1 MSPDIKGDLK
11 IFEDKN
17 KTVGSKL
24 DPVTFEVLK
33 NGFINLV
40 DQMSEQIL
48 RTCYSFVIY
57 NRDFSCAMCDA
68 NGNTIMQGTQDISV
82 HVGTLHLTAKAVID
96 DFGHDIH
103 PGDAF
108 LVNDPYRGG
117 THFNDVRVVRPVFN
131 DGELIAFMQA
141 NGHWADMGGSVPGS
155 FDVNSKDHYSEG
167 VRIPPL
173 RVWSKGIYLKDVANM
188 LVSNMRVPEE
198 RLGDLRSQA
207 EATKV
212 GEYQLLQLVEK
223 YSKDTILTAFNEVQ
237 DYVERIA
244 REKVNKLPNGTWET
258 TDFIDMDPEIGDGL
272 IPIRVQMEIKDDN
285 IYYDLSGS
293 HPYIST
299 FLNSGF
305 GASLSATYAGTK
317 TFFPEIPLNSG
328 FYRVV
333 HTKLPENSVVNAPSP
348 ISVTGFCS
356 GAYEKIMNS
365 CFELWS
371 HIMPERAL
379 ACSFNLEYLLIGG
392 NDKREGYN
400 DQYFMW
406 YDWMP
411 GGHGGRI
418 DRDGA
423 NALTAVFGLG
433 MMIQPSEGQER
444 LSPVLTTKL
453 EIQTDSAGP
462 GQYRGGC
469 GVEKGGIL
477 KNIENTVMSYCCD
490 RSRSI
495 TWGIFGGLPSTPHG
509 LWLNP
514 DKEDKQFL
522 GTIFSNVKLKDGEMF
537 TRPSAGGGGLGDPLK
552 RDNKA
557 VLEDVIDEYVSIER
571 AEKDYGVII
580 KEIDRDLD
588 KYEIDLDSTNE
599 AREYIRNNRK
609 QWLEEDIDQVF
620 EKYMKDEV
628 DRLDLIRR
636 YGIVL
641 DMKTNTM
648 LRKSTEQNRDMM
660 QKRCVAYWK

>member
-1 MSPDIKGDLK
+1 MSLTIKSNL
-11 IFEDKN
+11 EDVSSKSIHQ
-17 KTVGSKL
+17 SKL

-40 DQMSEQIL
+40 DQMAEQIL
-48 RTCYSFVIY
+48 RTCYSFVIF

-82 HVGTLHLTAKAVID
+82 HVGTLHLTAKAVIE
-96 DFGHDIH
+96 DFGDDIH
-103 PGDAF
+103 PGDVF

-117 THFNDVRVVRPVFN
+117 THFNDVRVIRPVFYN
-131 DGELIAFMQA
+131 GKIISFMQA
-141 NGHWADMGGSVPGS
+141 NGHWADMGGSTPGS
-155 FDVNSKDHYSEG
+155 FDVNSKDHYGEG
-167 VRIPPL
+167 IRIPPV
-173 RVWSKGIYLKDVANM
+173 RIWSKGEYLKDVANL
-188 LVSNMRVPEE
+188 LVSNMRIPEE

-207 EATKV
+207 VATKV
-212 GEYQLLQLVEK
+212 GENQLLQLVEK
-223 YSKDTILTAFNEVQ
+223 YGIETILTAFDEVQ
-237 DYVERIA
+237 DYVEFMT
-244 REKVNKLPNGTWET
+244 REKVKKMPNGTWET
-258 TDFIDMDPEIGDGL
+258 TDFIDMDPEAGDGL
-272 IPIRVQMEIKDDN
+272 IPIKVKMTVKDDQ
-285 IYYDLSGS
+285 IFYDLSGS
-293 HPYIST
+293 HPYISI

-305 GASLSATYAGTK
+305 GAALSATYAGTK
-317 TFFPEIPLNSG
+317 TFFPDIPLNSG

-333 HTKLPENSVVNAPSP
+333 QTYLPENSVVNAPWP
-348 ISVTGFCS
+348 VAVTGFCS

-371 HIMPERAL
+371 NIMPERAL
-379 ACSFNLEYLLIGG
+379 ACSFNLEYLLVGG

-400 DQYFMW
+400 NQYFMW

-453 EIQTDSAGP
+453 EILTDSAGP
-462 GQYRGGC
+462 GEFRGGC

-477 KNIENTVMSYCCD
+477 QNIENTVMSYCCD

-495 TWGIFGGLPSTPHG
+495 TWGIFGGLPSIPHG
-509 LWLNP
+509 VWLNP
-514 DKEDKQFL
+514 DKENKQFL
-522 GTIFSNVKLKDGEMF
+522 GTVFSNVKLKNGDMF

-552 RDNKA
+552 RDIEA
-557 VLEDVIDEYVSIER
+557 VLDDVIDEYVSIER
-571 AEKDYGVII
+571 AKKDYGVVI

-588 KYEIDLDSTNE
+588 QFEIDVE
-599 AREYIRNNRK
+599 ATRETRQYIRENRK
-609 QWLEEDIDQVF
+609 KWLEEDVNVVF
-620 EKYMKDEV
+620 EKYQKGEV
-628 DRLDLIRR
+628 DHLDLIRR

-641 DMKTNTM
+641 DLGTNTV
-648 LRKSTEQNRDMM
+648 LQKSTAQNREMM
-660 QKRCVAYWK
+660 RKRSLSYWD